1 MVFPVVMYGCECG
14 TIKKAEHWRIDVF
27 ELWCN
32 PKGNQ
37 FWIFIRRTDAEAEVP
52 ILWPLDEKSWL
63 IRKVPDTGKD
73 WRQKEKGMTDDE
85 MVGWHHWLNGHE
97 FEQAPDGEGQRSLAC
112 CSPWGHTEFDRTEQ
126 LNWTELTPVLL
137 PRKSHGQRSL
147 VGYSPWGHKRAG

>member
-63 IRKVPDTGKD
+63 IGKDPDAGED
-73 WRQKEKGMTDDE
+73 WRQEEKGMTEDE
-85 MVGWHHWLNGHE
+85 MAGWHHWLSGHE
-97 FEQAPDGEGQRSLAC
+97 FEQTVGDSEGQ
-112 CSPWGHTEFDRTEQ
+112 G
-126 LNWTELTPVLL
+126 
-137 PRKSHGQRSL
+137 SL
-147 VGYSPWGHKRAG
+147 VAAVHGVIKSWRWLRDWTAIAINITLLVIIVTKAMESKG